1 MGMLPLLAIAAVLCM
16 TPPLPTHMPPAQR
29 VLFPFDPVILLGSG
43 EKMEG
48 VATREADYG
57 GFHYRFATEASQRAF
72 AAMPARF
79 AIACGGGCARMG
91 PLSDAGDVQR
101 FEVANDRL
109 YIFASDACRAS
120 FLKEPAAFL
129 EVADDPF
136 PTDQRGIELAT
147 IARRWLR
154 ADAACPKEIVVLA
167 TREEKSADL
176 ANDLANDVVNN
187 VVNKVVHKVV
197 HKVRDEMRL
206 APNLTFT
213 LLNAW
218 NDDAWWTTAC
228 FSPADDK
235 ATPMNFKRS
244 TAQGE
249 QPLDESQIEA
259 FRRVA
264 MLEPIFLSRLLLQSD
279 VKLAGGGT
287 ENWKVGEKV
296 LTGEIL
302 KMHWKGVTVEWLLK
316 PATGQPVAQ
325 RAMKRSRDARFAL
338 VTESLA
344 EWNDTAGVRV
354 PMVRTDG
361 VTMRKFDAVES
372 DCKPEATDA
381 VTGAP
386 Q

>member
-1 MGMLPLLAIAAVLCM
+1 
-16 TPPLPTHMPPAQR
+16 
-29 VLFPFDPVILLGSG
+29 
-43 EKMEG
+43 
-48 VATREADYG
+48 
-57 GFHYRFATEASQRAF
+57 
-72 AAMPARF
+72 
-79 AIACGGGCARMG
+79 MG

-101 FEVANDRL
+101 FEVVNDRL

-167 TREEKSADL
+167 MREEKSADV
-176 ANDLANDVVNN
+176 ANDVVNDL
-187 VVNKVVHKVV
+187 VHKVV

-213 LLNAW
+213 VLNAW

-235 ATPMNFKRS
+235 STPMNFKRS

-361 VTMRKFDAVES
+361 VTVRKFNAVES

>member
-1 MGMLPLLAIAAVLCM
+1 M
-16 TPPLPTHMPPAQR
+16 
-29 VLFPFDPVILLGSG
+29 
-43 EKMEG
+43 
-48 VATREADYG
+48 
-57 GFHYRFATEASQRAF
+57 
-72 AAMPARF
+72 
-79 AIACGGGCARMG
+79 
-91 PLSDAGDVQR
+91 
-101 FEVANDRL
+101 
-109 YIFASDACRAS
+109 
-120 FLKEPAAFL
+120 
-129 EVADDPF
+129 
-136 PTDQRGIELAT
+136 
-147 IARRWLR
+147 
-154 ADAACPKEIVVLA
+154 
-167 TREEKSADL
+167 
-176 ANDLANDVVNN
+176 
-187 VVNKVVHKVV
+187 
-197 HKVRDEMRL
+197 
-206 APNLTFT
+206 
-213 LLNAW
+213 LNAW